1 MYFIQE
7 AEFQS
12 LLLPPTFHL
21 EQTASIFC
29 IELLDKSYSRMLCSL
44 GKPILFFDAY
54 AGILEDN
61 LPADVLSTES
71 QFRLTGLIK
80 NLIQKYHL
88 Q

>member
-29 IELLDKSYSRMLCSL
+29 IELLDKSYSQMLCSL

-54 AGILEDN
+54 AG
-61 LPADVLSTES
+61 
-71 QFRLTGLIK
+71 
-80 NLIQKYHL
+80 
-88 Q
+88 